1 MLPVF
6 IILGE
11 PSHGQQKQV
20 VFFRLEGYSS
30 VVEKRPSDSQRKSTS
45 AYVPE

>member
-11 PSHGQQKQV
+11 PSHGEQKQV
-20 VFFRLEGYSS
+20 VFFVWKDNSS

-45 AYVPE
+45 AHVPE